1 MPIRLAKKTGFCF
14 GVKRAVTMAEA
25 ALKDREPIYSLGS
38 IIHNRQV
45 VEGLSRRGLKVISDA
60 RLIKK
65 GRLVIASHGISPKVA
80 KAIAARGVNI
90 IDATCPFV
98 LNAQKIARRLSG
110 EGYEVVIVGDAG
122 HPEVKALVDF
132 APKRVYVVK
141 DEKEARALKLKKGR
155 KISVISQT
163 TQSTENFLAV
173 VGTILESKPK
183 EIRIFN
189 TICKDAEER
198 QALAKEL
205 AGRVG
210 LMLVVGGRDS
220 ANTRRLYEVCKKVL
234 NNSHLIETEKDLRRS
249 WLKPAG
255 SVGITSGASTPEWL
269 VKRVVHTIER
279 LHKVT

>member
-1 MPIRLAKKTGFCF
+1 MVVTAQEIGFCF

-98 LNAQKIARRLSG
+98 LNAQKIAKRLSG

>member
-25 ALKDREPIYSLGS
+25 ALKDRSAIYSLGS

-45 VEGLSRRGLKVISDA
+45 VEGLSKRGLKVINDA
-60 RLIKK
+60 RLLKK

-80 KAIAARGVNI
+80 KAIAARGIKI

-98 LNAQKIARRLSG
+98 LNAQKIAKRLSG
-110 EGYEVVIVGDAG
+110 EGYEVVIIGDAG

-141 DEKEARALKLKKGR
+141 DEKEARELKLKKGHR
-155 KISVISQT
+155 VSVISQT

-173 VGTILESKPK
+173 VGAILERKPK

-234 NNSHLIETEKDLRRS
+234 KNSHLIETEENLQRR
-249 WLKPAG
+249 WLKPG
-255 SVGITSGASTPEWL
+255 RSIGITSGASTPDWL
-269 VKRVVHTIER
+269 VKRVVNRIRKE
-279 LHKVT
+279 LYN